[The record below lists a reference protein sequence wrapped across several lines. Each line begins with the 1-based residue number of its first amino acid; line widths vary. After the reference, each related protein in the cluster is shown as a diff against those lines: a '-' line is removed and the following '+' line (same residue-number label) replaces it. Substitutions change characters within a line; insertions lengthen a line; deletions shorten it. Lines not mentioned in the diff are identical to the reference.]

1 LPAVDIGGGVEI
13 LTSGRVFI
21 RADVGDRMVKYAG
34 PVIADRTISTDGF
47 FSHDFRFATGAGWRF

>member
-1 LPAVDIGGGVEI
+1 
-13 LTSGRVFI
+13 
-21 RADVGDRMVKYAG
+21 MVKYAG